1 MILFG
6 NQEEC
11 HNILINTKEEI
22 KEQITNNGDNKD
34 NSNNNSCSNNNINNT
49 GRNQEEYDKM
59 KEEMEGRINRL
70 RAEHSEKVMQTF

>member
-11 HNILINTKEEI
+11 HNILIDPKEEI
-22 KEQITNNGDNKD
+22 KEQITNNDNNKD
-34 NSNNNSCSNNNINNT
+34 NSNKDSCSNNNNNNP

-70 RAEHSEKVMQTF
+70 RAEHSEKVMQIF